1 MARKIDDKWPD
12 KFIIGLTG
20 NIATGKST
28 VRKMLEHVGAFGID
42 ADALSNR
49 AIQQGA
55 PGYQEV
61 VDTFGRYIL
70 DKNNDIDR
78 DKLGQIVFANPSAL
92 RLLEA
97 ILHPLV
103 REAVDLLIQKS
114 KAKVVVI
121 EAIKLLESPLKK
133 YCDNI
138 WVTTADEEK
147 QIARLK
153 KNRGMDRKA
162 AKLRISAQ
170 TPQIEKVAFADVVIH
185 NNLSIEST
193 WEQVKAAWKIL
204 FPETEGETVPSR
216 ISPRPKSLSDRN
228 WSISRARP
236 RQAQLIA
243 DFTNANGNH
252 LAFSASDVM
261 DAFGEKAFLLLQ
273 SEEGI
278 QAMLG
283 WKVENL
289 VARVDHIIWNKDGD
303 AEELFQQLS
312 IEVEEAS
319 QELQCEI
326 ILLFIELE
334 RSKAAI
340 WIDLGYEIMEPENL
354 NVAAW
359 KEAALDSFGDNQV
372 MFFKALRENRIL
384 RPM

>member
-1 MARKIDDKWPD
+1 MDKWPD

-55 PGYQEV
+55 PGYQDV
-61 VDTFGRYIL
+61 LDSFGRYIL
-70 DKNNDIDR
+70 DKNKDIDR
-78 DKLGQIVFANPSAL
+78 RRLGEIVFSNPAAL
-92 RLLEA
+92 RILEA
-97 ILHPLV
+97 IVHPLV
-103 REAVDLLIQKS
+103 REAVGMLVQKS

-121 EAIKLLESPLKK
+121 EAIKLLESPLRK

-138 WVTTADEEK
+138 WVTTSDEEK
-147 QIARLK
+147 QIERLK
-153 KNRGMDRKA
+153 KNRGMDRA
-162 AKLRISAQ
+162 TAKLRIAAQ
-170 TPQIEKVAFADVVIH
+170 SPQIEKVAFADVVIH

-193 WEQVKAAWKIL
+193 WDQVKASWKIL
-204 FPETEGETVPSR
+204 FPESEGETVPSR
-216 ISPRPKSLSDRN
+216 ITRSTDSLADRN
-228 WSISRARP
+228 WSITRARP
-236 RQAQLIA
+236 RQAKMIA
-243 DFTNANGNH
+243 QFMNTNGGIGE
-252 LAFSASDVM
+252 FSTGDVM

-289 VARVDHIIWNKDGD
+289 VARVDNIIWKKGGE
-303 AEELFQQLS
+303 AEDLFRYLS
-312 IEVEEAS
+312 LEVEEAS
-319 QELQCEI
+319 KELQCEI
-326 ILLFIELE
+326 ILLFVD
-334 RSKAAI
+334 SDNGKDTI
-340 WIDLGYEIMEPENL
+340 WADLGYEIMEPENL

-372 MFFKALRENRIL
+372 MFFKTLREKRIL